1 MVDIH
6 GGTKMEYVKL
16 EMKTGEI
23 IYLEI
28 FPSQQESGRERQVAS
43 RSKNKTIPTYQAE
56 SFFKTVTGF
65 AHGISEKLREC
76 KASEI
81 EIEFGLSFNVD
92 TGEILSVIVNSST
105 GASMKVKLTW
115 KEDSKSNDTGAISKL

>member
-1 MVDIH
+1 MVDTH
-6 GGTKMEYVKL
+6 GGIKMEYVKL
-16 EMKTGEI
+16 ETKTGDTI
-23 IYLEI
+23 CLEI
-28 FPSQQESGRERQVAS
+28 LPSQQESGREQRVAS
-43 RSKNKTIPTYQAE
+43 RSKNKDIPTYQAE
-56 SFFKTVTGF
+56 SFFRTVTGF

-105 GASMKVKLTW
+105 SASMKVTLTW
-115 KEDSKSNDTGAISKL
+115 KEDSKRNDTGATS